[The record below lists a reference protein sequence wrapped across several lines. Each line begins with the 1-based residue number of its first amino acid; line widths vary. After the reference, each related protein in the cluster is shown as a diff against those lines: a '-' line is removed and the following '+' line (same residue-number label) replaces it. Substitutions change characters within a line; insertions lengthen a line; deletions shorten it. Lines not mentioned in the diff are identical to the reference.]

1 MLKFLLILF
10 FIPPILF
17 LLLCIKVIKNGEQS
31 DMHKR
36 VFTELKNY
44 SKDNGIDVDDDAISQ
59 GIYRV
64 VRRFMFI
71 MIVIIMIVIIM
82 IMFALFCLI

>member
-10 FIPPILF
+10 FVPPILF
-17 LLLCIKVIKNGEQS
+17 LLLCIGILKNGEQS
-31 DMHKR
+31 DMYKR

-59 GIYRV
+59 EIYRV

-71 MIVIIMIVIIM
+71 MITIIM
-82 IMFALFCLI
+82 IMFVLFCLAI

>member
-17 LLLCIKVIKNGEQS
+17 LLLCIEILKNGEKS
-31 DMHKR
+31 DMYTR

-44 SKDNGIDVDDDAISQ
+44 SEDNGIDVDDDAISQ
-59 GIYRV
+59 EIYRV
-64 VRRFMFI
+64 IRRFIFI
-71 MIVIIMIVIIM
+71 MIVIMM
-82 IMFALFCLI
+82 IMAALFCLI

>member
-17 LLLCIKVIKNGEQS
+17 LLLCIEIIKNGEKS
-31 DMHKR
+31 DVYKK

-44 SKDNGIDVDDDAISQ
+44 SKDNGINVDDEAISQ
-59 GIYRV
+59 EIYRT
-64 VRRFMFI
+64 VRRFMLI
-71 MIVIIMIVIIM
+71 MITIIM
-82 IMFALFCLI
+82 IMFVLFCLAI

>member
-1 MLKFLLILF
+1 MLRFLLILF

-17 LLLCIKVIKNGEQS
+17 LLLCIEIIKNGEKS
-31 DMHKR
+31 DMYKR

-59 GIYRV
+59 EIYRV

-71 MIVIIMIVIIM
+71 MITIIM
-82 IMFALFCLI
+82 IMFVLFCLAI

>member
-17 LLLCIKVIKNGEQS
+17 LLLCIEILKNGEKS
-31 DMHKR
+31 DMYTR

-44 SKDNGIDVDDDAISQ
+44 SEDNGIDVDDDAISQ
-59 GIYRV
+59 EIYRV
-64 VRRFMFI
+64 VRRFIFI
-71 MIVIIMIVIIM
+71 MIVIMM
-82 IMFALFCLI
+82 IMAALFCLI

>member
-1 MLKFLLILF
+1 MRMLKFLLILF

-17 LLLCIKVIKNGEQS
+17 LLLCVEIIKNGEQS
-31 DMHKR
+31 DIYKR

-59 GIYRV
+59 EIYRV

-71 MIVIIMIVIIM
+71 MITIIM
-82 IMFALFCLI
+82 IMFVLFCLAI

>member
-17 LLLCIKVIKNGEQS
+17 LLLCIEIIKNGEKS
-31 DMHKR
+31 DMYKK

-44 SKDNGIDVDDDAISQ
+44 SEDNGIDVDDNAISQ
-59 GIYRV
+59 EIHAV
-64 VRRFMFI
+64 VRMFMFI
-71 MIVIIMIVIIM
+71 MITLIM
-82 IMFALFCLI
+82 IMFVLFCLAL